1 MNGYTWRSLFL
12 FKEVTTEE
20 VLKQLRCLNVRK
32 AAGYDKI
39 PPKLLKIGAD
49 SLCVPL
55 QYLINMSIKT
65 SSFPTNL
72 KKCRGNSNLQKK

>member
-1 MNGYTWRSLFL
+1 M
-12 FKEVTTEE
+12 
-20 VLKQLRCLNVRK
+20 LKQLRCLNVRT

-55 QYLINMSIKT
+55 QYLINMSIRT

-72 KKCRGNSNLQKK
+72 KNAEVTPIYKKKRFARQGKLQTCKYTAMYL